1 MERVKTQEE
10 DEEQSNQNWSETVED
25 LVTAGDTEGA
35 ITLLETEVS
44 RLETLNPSE
53 AANLQLVSALTDLA
67 KLYSSKHFSLK
78 SDELLSRASLIKQ
91 RTSGYSLSFFL
102 FSSRVLMWRVWR
114 RKMRFQSA
122 MLFLMM
128 VSHLEKSSNPRD
140 DVSPC
145 SDDDWEAI
153 ADHAPDELLS
163 PQSLPSVSNICLED
177 AKAQTSK
184 RRGRG
189 PFTYKKH
196 ELYSDRQSDA
206 TLVDDVD
213 DEDLGRSTQNTEL
226 TNSKYGTH
234 HVLVLADFPP
244 SMRTTDLEKHFEDF
258 KDRGF
263 VIRWIND
270 TAALAVF
277 QTPSIGAKSVIDGGQ
292 TFVILPIKVISAGH
306 WGMILSFLSCG
317 EGGLVVDLSFEAFFI
332 TDYSNTSHHLRHA
345 TTFNVHLL
353 YVFLMRMMNSWAQ
366 SQLKVNYFGTTFL
379 CSEFCGNLMYIQDEM
394 LVQKRAHLESQ
405 SGASSSKAKDISKNC
420 PKANSSWNGIEI
432 ANDLWFERTEEPGRN
447 QKESDNYKAEN
458 ERRCMG

>member
-1 MERVKTQEE
+1 MERVKAQEE
-10 DEEQSNQNWSETVED
+10 DEEQSYQNWSETVED

-35 ITLLETEVS
+35 ITLLENEVS
-44 RLETLNPSE
+44 RLGTLNPSE
-53 AANLQLVSALTDLA
+53 AANLQLVSALTELA

-78 SDELLSRASLIKQ
+78 SDELLFRASFIKQ
-91 RTSGYSLSFFL
+91 RSSGHCYNQIAKENLIVIGEIIDGFFGL
-102 FSSRVLMWRVWR
+102 CE
-114 RKMRFQSA
+114 A
-122 MLFLMM
+122 
-128 VSHLEKSSNPRD
+128 HLEKSSNPRD

-177 AKAQTSK
+177 AKVQTSK

-244 SMRTTDLEKHFEDF
+244 SMRTTDLEKLFEDF

-277 QTPSIGAKSVIDGGQ
+277 QTPSIALEARNHIQCSFTVRILDADDELMGSIPTKDLEPPRQRPKTSARTAQRLIAHGMGLKLPM
-292 TFVILPIKVISAGH
+292 TFGSRELKNQEETRKNRIVTRQKMKDDA
-306 WGMILSFLSCG
+306 WG
-317 EGGLVVDLSFEAFFI
+317 D
-332 TDYSNTSHHLRHA
+332 D
-345 TTFNVHLL
+345 
-353 YVFLMRMMNSWAQ
+353 
-366 SQLKVNYFGTTFL
+366 
-379 CSEFCGNLMYIQDEM
+379 
-394 LVQKRAHLESQ
+394 
-405 SGASSSKAKDISKNC
+405 
-420 PKANSSWNGIEI
+420 
-432 ANDLWFERTEEPGRN
+432 
-447 QKESDNYKAEN
+447 
-458 ERRCMG
+458 

>member
-53 AANLQLVSALTDLA
+53 AANLQLVSALTDDVESVE
-67 KLYSSKHFSLK
+67 KEDEISKCN
-78 SDELLSRASLIKQ
+78 A
-91 RTSGYSLSFFL
+91 
-102 FSSRVLMWRVWR
+102 
-114 RKMRFQSA
+114 
-122 MLFLMM
+122 
-128 VSHLEKSSNPRD
+128 VSNDGHLEKSSNPRD

-177 AKAQTSK
+177 AKVQTSK

-270 TAALAVF
+270 TVALAVF

-292 TFVILPIKVISAGH
+292 TFVILPIK
-306 WGMILSFLSCG
+306 GMTLTTKIPKPCDVECKFDEGRLALEARNHIQCSFTVRILD
-317 EGGLVVDLSFEAFFI
+317 EDDE
-332 TDYSNTSHHLRHA
+332 
-345 TTFNVHLL
+345 
-353 YVFLMRMMNSWAQ
+353 LMGSIPTKESPFGSSVRM
-366 SQLKVNYFGTTFL
+366 
-379 CSEFCGNLMYIQDEM
+379 EM
-394 LVQKRAHLESQ
+394 LTLSYYQSDKAYCKKPQWCLVAYLYPKIPHLCINENFL

>member
-1 MERVKTQEE
+1 MERVKAQEE

-53 AANLQLVSALTDLA
+53 AANLQLVSALTELA
-67 KLYSSKHFSLK
+67 NLYSSKHFSLK
-78 SDELLSRASLIKQ
+78 SDELLSRASLINQ
-91 RTSGYSLSFFL
+91 RPSGDVESVEKEDGIS
-102 FSSRVLMWRVWR
+102 
-114 RKMRFQSA
+114 KCNA
-122 MLFLMM
+122 
-128 VSHLEKSSNPRD
+128 VSN
-140 DVSPC
+140 
-145 SDDDWEAI
+145 DDWEAI

-163 PQSLPSVSNICLED
+163 PRSLPSVSNICLED
-177 AKAQTSK
+177 AKVQTSK

-244 SMRTTDLEKHFEDF
+244 SMRTTDLEKLFEDF

-277 QTPSIGAKSVIDGGQ
+277 QTPSIALEARNHIQCSFTVRILDEDDELMGSIPTKDLEPPRQRPKTSARTAQRLIAHGMGLKLPMAFGSRELKSQEETRKNRIVTRQKMKDD
-292 TFVILPIKVISAGH
+292 A
-306 WGMILSFLSCG
+306 WG
-317 EGGLVVDLSFEAFFI
+317 D
-332 TDYSNTSHHLRHA
+332 D
-345 TTFNVHLL
+345 
-353 YVFLMRMMNSWAQ
+353 
-366 SQLKVNYFGTTFL
+366 
-379 CSEFCGNLMYIQDEM
+379 
-394 LVQKRAHLESQ
+394 
-405 SGASSSKAKDISKNC
+405 
-420 PKANSSWNGIEI
+420 
-432 ANDLWFERTEEPGRN
+432 
-447 QKESDNYKAEN
+447 
-458 ERRCMG
+458 

>member
-1 MERVKTQEE
+1 MERVKAQEE

-53 AANLQLVSALTDLA
+53 AANLQLVSALTELA
-67 KLYSSKHFSLK
+67 KLYSYKHFSLK

-91 RTSGYSLSFFL
+91 RSSGDVESVEKEDEIS
-102 FSSRVLMWRVWR
+102 
-114 RKMRFQSA
+114 KCNA
-122 MLFLMM
+122 
-128 VSHLEKSSNPRD
+128 VSN
-140 DVSPC
+140 
-145 SDDDWEAI
+145 DDWEAI

-177 AKAQTSK
+177 AKVQTSK

-213 DEDLGRSTQNTEL
+213 DEDLGRSTQNAEL
-226 TNSKYGTH
+226 KNSKYGTH

-244 SMRTTDLEKHFEDF
+244 SMRTTDLEKLFEDF

-277 QTPSIGAKSVIDGGQ
+277 QTPSIALEARNHIQCSFSVRILDEDDELMGSIPTKDLEPPRQRPKTSARTAQRLIAHGMGLKLPMTFGSRELKSQEETRKNRIVTRQKMKDD
-292 TFVILPIKVISAGH
+292 A
-306 WGMILSFLSCG
+306 WG
-317 EGGLVVDLSFEAFFI
+317 D
-332 TDYSNTSHHLRHA
+332 D
-345 TTFNVHLL
+345 
-353 YVFLMRMMNSWAQ
+353 
-366 SQLKVNYFGTTFL
+366 
-379 CSEFCGNLMYIQDEM
+379 
-394 LVQKRAHLESQ
+394 
-405 SGASSSKAKDISKNC
+405 
-420 PKANSSWNGIEI
+420 
-432 ANDLWFERTEEPGRN
+432 
-447 QKESDNYKAEN
+447 
-458 ERRCMG
+458 

>member
-1 MERVKTQEE
+1 MERVKAQEE

-53 AANLQLVSALTDLA
+53 AANLQLVSALTELA
-67 KLYSSKHFSLK
+67 NLYSSKHFSLK
-78 SDELLSRASLIKQ
+78 SDELLFRASFIKQ
-91 RTSGYSLSFFL
+91 RSSGDVESVEKEDEIS
-102 FSSRVLMWRVWR
+102 
-114 RKMRFQSA
+114 KCNA
-122 MLFLMM
+122 
-128 VSHLEKSSNPRD
+128 VSN
-140 DVSPC
+140 
-145 SDDDWEAI
+145 DDWEAI

-163 PQSLPSVSNICLED
+163 PRSLPSVSNICLED
-177 AKAQTSK
+177 AKVQTSK

-244 SMRTTDLEKHFEDF
+244 SMRTTDLEKLFEDF

-277 QTPSIGAKSVIDGGQ
+277 QTPSIALEARNHIQCSFTVRILDEDDELMGSIPTKDLEPPRQRPKTSARTAQRLIAHGMGLKLPM
-292 TFVILPIKVISAGH
+292 TFGSRELKNQEETRKNRIVTRQKMKDDA
-306 WGMILSFLSCG
+306 WG
-317 EGGLVVDLSFEAFFI
+317 D
-332 TDYSNTSHHLRHA
+332 D
-345 TTFNVHLL
+345 
-353 YVFLMRMMNSWAQ
+353 
-366 SQLKVNYFGTTFL
+366 
-379 CSEFCGNLMYIQDEM
+379 
-394 LVQKRAHLESQ
+394 
-405 SGASSSKAKDISKNC
+405 
-420 PKANSSWNGIEI
+420 
-432 ANDLWFERTEEPGRN
+432 
-447 QKESDNYKAEN
+447 
-458 ERRCMG
+458 

>member
-1 MERVKTQEE
+1 MERVKAQEE

-53 AANLQLVSALTDLA
+53 AANLQLVSALTELA

-78 SDELLSRASLIKQ
+78 SDELLFRASFIKQ
-91 RTSGYSLSFFL
+91 RSSGDVESVEKEDEIS
-102 FSSRVLMWRVWR
+102 
-114 RKMRFQSA
+114 KCNA
-122 MLFLMM
+122 
-128 VSHLEKSSNPRD
+128 VSN
-140 DVSPC
+140 
-145 SDDDWEAI
+145 DDWEAI

-177 AKAQTSK
+177 AKVQTSK

-244 SMRTTDLEKHFEDF
+244 SMRTTDLEKLFEDF

-277 QTPSIGAKSVIDGGQ
+277 QTPSIALEARNHIQCSFTVRILDADDELMGSIPTKDLEPPRQRPKTSARTAQRLIAHGMGLKLPM
-292 TFVILPIKVISAGH
+292 TFGSRELKNQEETRKNRIVTRQKMKDDA
-306 WGMILSFLSCG
+306 WG
-317 EGGLVVDLSFEAFFI
+317 D
-332 TDYSNTSHHLRHA
+332 D
-345 TTFNVHLL
+345 
-353 YVFLMRMMNSWAQ
+353 
-366 SQLKVNYFGTTFL
+366 
-379 CSEFCGNLMYIQDEM
+379 
-394 LVQKRAHLESQ
+394 
-405 SGASSSKAKDISKNC
+405 
-420 PKANSSWNGIEI
+420 
-432 ANDLWFERTEEPGRN
+432 
-447 QKESDNYKAEN
+447 
-458 ERRCMG
+458 

>member
-1 MERVKTQEE
+1 MERVKAQEE

-53 AANLQLVSALTDLA
+53 AANLQLVSALTELA

-91 RTSGYSLSFFL
+91 RPSGDVESVEKEDEIS
-102 FSSRVLMWRVWR
+102 
-114 RKMRFQSA
+114 KCNA
-122 MLFLMM
+122 
-128 VSHLEKSSNPRD
+128 VSNDGHLEKSSNPRD

-153 ADHAPDELLS
+153 ADHAPNELLS
-163 PQSLPSVSNICLED
+163 PRSLPSVSNICLED
-177 AKAQTSK
+177 AKVQTSK

-244 SMRTTDLEKHFEDF
+244 SMRTTDLEKLFEDF

-277 QTPSIGAKSVIDGGQ
+277 QTPSIALEARNHIQCSFTVRILDEDDELMGSIPTKDLEPPRQRPKTSARTAQRLIAHGMGLKLPM
-292 TFVILPIKVISAGH
+292 TFGSRELKNQEETRKNRIVTRQKMKDDA
-306 WGMILSFLSCG
+306 WG
-317 EGGLVVDLSFEAFFI
+317 D
-332 TDYSNTSHHLRHA
+332 D
-345 TTFNVHLL
+345 
-353 YVFLMRMMNSWAQ
+353 
-366 SQLKVNYFGTTFL
+366 
-379 CSEFCGNLMYIQDEM
+379 
-394 LVQKRAHLESQ
+394 
-405 SGASSSKAKDISKNC
+405 
-420 PKANSSWNGIEI
+420 
-432 ANDLWFERTEEPGRN
+432 
-447 QKESDNYKAEN
+447 
-458 ERRCMG
+458 